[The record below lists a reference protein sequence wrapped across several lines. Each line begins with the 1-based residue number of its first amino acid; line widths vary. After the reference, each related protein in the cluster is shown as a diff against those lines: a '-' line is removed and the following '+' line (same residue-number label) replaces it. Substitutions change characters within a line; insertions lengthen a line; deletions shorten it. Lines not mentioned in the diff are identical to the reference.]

1 MQSNVFIRSTSD
13 TLSYHNLLDRLPT
26 ANMQTSEIQDRIDWP
41 QSAAAVLGYIAFQRL
56 RFTTADRY
64 FAPYALPLR
73 AEPIYSVKQN

>member
-1 MQSNVFIRSTSD
+1 
-13 TLSYHNLLDRLPT
+13 
-26 ANMQTSEIQDRIDWP
+26 MQTNEIQDRIDWP